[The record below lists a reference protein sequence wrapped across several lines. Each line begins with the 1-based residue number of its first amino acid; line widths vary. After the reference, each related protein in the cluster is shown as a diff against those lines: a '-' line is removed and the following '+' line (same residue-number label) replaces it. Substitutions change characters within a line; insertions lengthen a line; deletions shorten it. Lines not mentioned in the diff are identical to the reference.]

1 MLCSLE
7 ELKKKEVIEI
17 RTGERLGYIDDL
29 QLDMDQRTICGYLIY
44 ARRLFRIFQ
53 KESDL
58 LIPCDRI
65 RVYGKDVLLVELS

>member
-17 RTGERLGYIDDL
+17 RTGERLGFIDDL
-29 QLDMDQRTICGYLIY
+29 QLDVDQRTISGYLIY
-44 ARRLFRIFQ
+44 ARRILRILK